1 MPFIIIVRNL
11 NQRRQPP
18 GEGNGCCIFMC
29 GHWLDVVL
37 QLICWHVLIFAVVY
51 GSLGSAHTDVCFL
64 FPGFKTCFW
73 HFVWDRVLKN
83 WFTRFV
89 HQKQQ
94 SVELLSV
101 YSREG
106 FFEAFFVSNYP
117 GNLFLWLINHNLP
130 LDTLQ
135 QRAVLFGHQGTA
147 PPGRVHVH
155 PEVVLLAQVGN
166 LLQRVKRSDHRCSSR
181 CGDHEWQCAL
191 GFGAQN
197 FSLCSNRSKF
207 SVRKSFN
214 FSFILQFYLGDPVE
228 SCRRHRSGSGRRC
241 PSRFPWMRPA
251 SWSSS
256 GHPPMWKLPGAEG
269 NVILLSVGNV

>member
-1 MPFIIIVRNL
+1 MRDWLYSWAII
-11 NQRRQPP
+11 Q
-18 GEGNGCCIFMC
+18 EIF
-29 GHWLDVVL
+29 
-37 QLICWHVLIFAVVY
+37 
-51 GSLGSAHTDVCFL
+51 
-64 FPGFKTCFW
+64 
-73 HFVWDRVLKN
+73 
-83 WFTRFV
+83 
-89 HQKQQ
+89 
-94 SVELLSV
+94 
-101 YSREG
+101 
-106 FFEAFFVSNYP
+106 
-117 GNLFLWLINHNLP
+117 FLWLINHNLP

-181 CGDHEWQCAL
+181 CGDHEWQRAL

-197 FSLCSNRSKF
+197 FSLCSNRSMF